1 MVSPDTG
8 QSWPTMLKRIS
19 FLLPV
24 LTFAVIAGYF
34 LWGLDPRR
42 NPNEVPSPL
51 IDKPV
56 PEFDLPALQGAG
68 VPGFSSDDLVAGKVV
83 LVNVFASWCIPCR
96 AEHPLIMALAAD
108 PSIEIYGINYRD
120 KPLDAVRWLAELGN
134 PYKRIGADER
144 GRVGIDWGVY
154 GVPETFVVDRKG
166 KIRYRQVGPLYPYV
180 VEETLRPLLREL
192 SF

>member
-1 MVSPDTG
+1 
-8 QSWPTMLKRIS
+8 MLKRLI

-24 LTFAVIAGYF
+24 LTFAVIAAYF

-42 NPNEVPSPL
+42 NPSEVPSVL

-56 PEFDLPALQGAG
+56 PEFILPALEGAG
-68 VPGFSSDDLVAGKVV
+68 VPGFSSADLASGEVV
-83 LVNVFASWCIPCR
+83 LVNVFASWCFPCR
-96 AEHPLIMALAAD
+96 VEHPLLMRLAED
-108 PSIEIYGINYRD
+108 PSIQIYGINYRD

-154 GVPETFVVDRKG
+154 GVPETFIIDREG
-166 KIRYRQVGPLYPYV
+166 RIRYRHVGPLYPFQL
-180 VEETLRPLLREL
+180 EETLWPLIRDLT
-192 SF
+192 S